1 MLKNILLIYFQKS
14 KLADFE
20 PKLTILSP
28 YISVNTHARAILSS
42 ENDSN
47 RKNNSEKLLYMLKN
61 VLLMYFQKS
70 KLADFWTK
78 FGFYKGKKY
87 FLTKIFNRFDQNF
100 QWIWPKFFKDLA
112 KIWPKKRSS
121 KIFEKF
127 FFLKISNFQIFQQIL
142 IKIGSIEAHSVA

>member
-1 MLKNILLIYFQKS
+1 MYFQKS

-28 YISVNTHARAILSS
+28 YISVNTHTRAILSS
-42 ENDSN
+42 GNDSN

-78 FGFYKGKKY
+78 FGFIKE
-87 FLTKIFNRFDQNF
+87 KIFFDQNF
-100 QWIWPKFFKDLA
+100 Q
-112 KIWPKKRSS
+112 
-121 KIFEKF
+121 
-127 FFLKISNFQIFQQIL
+127 
-142 IKIGSIEAHSVA
+142 